1 MRTFSLPAFVSSLAV
16 FASLV
21 CGPVAVVHAKK
32 EKKEPAAQ
40 TKEAGPELNGCGC
53 YSTSDGS
60 CKCVKK
66 SKCGCPGECEPAGC
80 EDKRR
85 KEQEREAQEEVKRQQ
100 ETEKKRNAELAKKR
114 EEQDRSDDS
123 HDRRLRGGKPEGK
136 GSDAKPTE

>member
-1 MRTFSLPAFVSSLAV
+1 MRKFSLLAFVVSLA
-16 FASLV
+16 SLIV
-21 CGPVAVVHAKK
+21 GPVAPVEAKK
-32 EKKEPAAQ
+32 AEKKEPEAQ
-40 TKEAGPELNGCGC
+40 SKQAGPELNACGC
-53 YSTSDGS
+53 YPTSDGS

-123 HDRRLRGGKPEGK
+123 
-136 GSDAKPTE
+136 